1 MNPIR
6 DQLVWNRLLAIV
18 EEQAQTLMRTAFST
32 VVREAGDLS
41 AGVFD
46 TTGAMLAQAVTGTPG
61 HVNAMAA
68 SVGKFLTRH
77 PIETLQP
84 GDVLVTNN
92 PWDGTGHL
100 NDFTVVTPIF
110 LAAGKCPG
118 GEGILPSHAPQGA
131 VLERGRPAL
140 PGARPGAVSSEGGRL
155 ALPGARQGAVSLPE
169 EAPARPVALFA
180 ATSHIADVG
189 GLGFGPDGS
198 EIFEEGLH
206 VPIMPLFERG
216 EINATLM
223 RLIAANVRDPMVA
236 EGDLYSLTA
245 CNRSGGEQLLK
256 TMDEFGLTE
265 LDTVGQR
272 IIETSRRA
280 MAEEIRQVPD
290 GRYRHSMT
298 VDGYNSPI
306 TVVCCLT
313 VDGDSIDIDFDGT
326 SPVSPHGINVPLNYT
341 EAYASF
347 GVRCV
352 VGNDIPNNAGSLE
365 AITVRAPA
373 GCILNAEFPAAVSAR
388 HALGQMLP
396 DVILGCLEQAL
407 PGATPAEGAS
417 CIWNPVLR
425 SASGVSGNFAGTAFV
440 INPIF
445 NGGTGARPAK
455 DGLSTTAFPSGV
467 RTTPT
472 EVNEVSAPLIIR
484 RREYLPDTGGAGE
497 FRGGLGQVVEIE
509 HAEGAPF
516 VISKM
521 FDRIDH
527 PARGRRGG
535 ESGQPGRVFLRQAD
549 GTEHPLRGKG
559 RDTVPVGA
567 TLVMETPGGGGIGNP
582 TQRDHTSNAADEKAG
597 LVSAPLASL
606 PP

>member
-41 AGVFD
+41 AGVFN
-46 TTGAMLAQAVTGTPG
+46 TQGAMLAQAVTGTPG
-61 HVNAMAA
+61 HVNAMAR
-68 SVGKFLTRH
+68 SVGKFLARH
-77 PIETLQP
+77 PVETLQP

-110 LAAGKCPG
+110 SPQ
-118 GEGILPSHAPQGA
+118 EG
-131 VLERGRPAL
+131 V
-140 PGARPGAVSSEGGRL
+140 
-155 ALPGARQGAVSLPE
+155 
-169 EAPARPVALFA
+169 RPVALFA

-189 GLGFGPDGS
+189 GLGFGPDGR
-198 EIFEEGLH
+198 EIYEEGLH

-236 EGDLYSLTA
+236 EGDLYSLAA
-245 CNRSGGEQLLK
+245 CNRTGGEQLLK
-256 TMDEFGLTE
+256 AMAEFE
-265 LDTVGQR
+265 LGEIDSVGQR
-272 IIETSRRA
+272 IIETSRQA
-280 MAEEIRQVPD
+280 MAAQISEVPD
-290 GRYRHSMT
+290 GRFRHAMT
-298 VDGYNSPI
+298 VDGYDSPI

-313 VDGDSIDIDFDGT
+313 VDGDAIDIDFDGT
-326 SPVSPHGINVPLNYT
+326 SQISPHGINVPLNYT

-352 VGNDIPNNAGSLE
+352 VGNDIPNNAGSL
-365 AITVRAPA
+365 AAVTVRAPA

-407 PGATPAEGAS
+407 PGSAPAEGAS

-425 SASGVSGNFAGTAFV
+425 SASGAQGNFSSRAFV

-445 NGGTGARPAK
+445 NGGTGARPAQ

-484 RREYLPDTGGAGE
+484 RREYLPDTGGSGE
-497 FRGGLGQVVEIE
+497 YRGGLGQVVEIE

-521 FDRIDH
+521 FDRIEH
-527 PARGRRGG
+527 AAQGRRGG
-535 ESGQPGRVFLRQAD
+535 EAGKPGRVFLRLAD
-549 GTEHPLRGKG
+549 GTEQPLRGKG
-559 RDTVPVGA
+559 RDTVPAGA
-567 TLVMETPGGGGIGNP
+567 TLVMETPGGGGIGDAHD
-582 TQRDHTSNAADEKAG
+582 RDPASVRADMDAG
-597 LVSAPLASL
+597 LTTPSE
-606 PP
+606 

>member
-46 TTGAMLAQAVTGTPG
+46 TKGMMLAQAVTGTPG

-68 SVGKFLTRH
+68 SVGKFLARH
-77 PIETLQP
+77 PLETLHP
-84 GDVLVTNN
+84 GDVLLTNN

-110 LAAGKCPG
+110 PEGLGGEGPG

-131 VLERGRPAL
+131 SVPKLADHHGMNRPRNA
-140 PGARPGAVSSEGGRL
+140 PVGASEGETPSP
-155 ALPGARQGAVSLPE
+155 PGPSL
-169 EAPARPVALFA
+169 RPIALFA

-256 TMDEFGLTE
+256 AMEEFGLTE

-290 GRYRHSMT
+290 GRYRYGMT
-298 VDGYNSPI
+298 VDGYDSPI

-313 VDGDSIDIDFDGT
+313 VDGDRIDIDFDGT

-365 AITVRAPA
+365 AITVRAPV

-396 DVILGCLEQAL
+396 DVILGCLAQAL

-484 RREYLPDTGGAGE
+484 RREYLPDTGGTGE

-535 ESGQPGRVFLRQAD
+535 DAGKPGRVFLRQAD

-559 RDTVPVGA
+559 RDTVPAGA
-567 TLVMETPGGGGIGNP
+567 TLVMETPGGGGIGDP
-582 TQRDHTSNAADEKAG
+582 EERDHTAIAVDAEAG
-597 LVSAPLASL
+597 LTSTG
-606 PP
+606 